1 MLGIKRID
9 HICMAVWK
17 LDDRLPMLTEL
28 FGMKVA
34 GRFDNPQ
41 VGYNGVTLDIPGG
54 GTQWELLEPAGNDSF
69 IERFLQD
76 RGPGLHHVTYE
87 VESVEKATK
96 ALEDYGY
103 EPFGGRSYE
112 GYKEVYMHPRDT
124 GGVLF
129 QLYEGGFSQ

>member
-28 FGMKVA
+28 FGMMVA

-96 ALEDYGY
+96 ALEDFGY

-129 QLYEGGFSQ
+129 QLYEGGISQ

>member
-28 FGMKVA
+28 FGMMVA

>member
-129 QLYEGGFSQ
+129 QLYEGGISQ

>member
-17 LDDRLPMLTEL
+17 LNDRLPMLTEL

>member
-28 FGMKVA
+28 FGMMVA

-87 VESVEKATK
+87 VESVEKATT
-96 ALEDYGY
+96 ALEEYGY

>member
-17 LDDRLPMLTEL
+17 LNDRLPMLTVL

>member
-96 ALEDYGY
+96 ALEDFGY

-129 QLYEGGFSQ
+129 QLYEGGISQ

>member
-34 GRFDNPQ
+34 GRFDNPKI
-41 VGYNGVTLDIPGG
+41 GYNGVTLDIPGG
-54 GTQWELLEPAGNDSF
+54 GAQWELLEPAGNDSF

-87 VESVEKATK
+87 VESVEEATK
-96 ALEDYGY
+96 ALQEYGY

-129 QLYEGGFSQ
+129 QLYEGGGSQ